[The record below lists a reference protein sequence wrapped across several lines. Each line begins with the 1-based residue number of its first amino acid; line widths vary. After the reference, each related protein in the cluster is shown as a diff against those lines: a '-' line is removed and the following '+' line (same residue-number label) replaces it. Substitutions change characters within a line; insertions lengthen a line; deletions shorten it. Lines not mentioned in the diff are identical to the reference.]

1 MLYLVAPQAGCYSAS
16 FLSCLNQLRR
26 WSSAG
31 LRPAAVIVVAYLLGS
46 IPFGYLIV
54 RAKQGGDIRQT
65 GSGGTGATNVSRRA
79 GKGAGVLTLVLD
91 AVKGAA
97 AVVIAKLVLAG
108 TVYVDYIDAQER
120 ILSAQTGRPL
130 QQNAA
135 WWVAAAAI
143 AVIVGHIFPV
153 WLRFRGGKG
162 VATGVGVFLVL
173 APIAVALAGVI
184 FLLIVGLTRYVSLG
198 SIVAAATIPLFVL
211 LQNAF
216 IAPVR
221 DLGPLMAAAIA
232 GAALIIFAHREN
244 IGRLIQGT
252 ESRFK

>member
-1 MLYLVAPQAGCYSAS
+1 MG
-16 FLSCLNQLRR
+16 
-26 WSSAG
+26 
-31 LRPAAVIVVAYLLGS
+31 PAAVIVVAYLLGS

-79 GKGAGVLTLVLD
+79 GKGAGVITLVLD
-91 AVKGAA
+91 AMKGAA
-97 AVVIAKLVLAG
+97 AVVIAKLVLGG
-108 TVYVDYIDAQER
+108 TVYIRGYIDAG
-120 ILSAQTGRPL
+120 QTARPL
-130 QQNAA
+130 HTA

-153 WLRFRGGKG
+153 WLRFHGGKG
-162 VATGVGVFLVL
+162 VATGVGVFIVL

-184 FLLIVGLTRYVSLG
+184 FVLIVVVTRYVSLG
-198 SIVAAATIPLFVL
+198 SIVAAATIPLFIL
-211 LQNAF
+211 LQNNF
-216 IAPVR
+216 IQPVD
-221 DLGPLMAAAIA
+221 DLPTLVTAASA

-244 IGRLIQGT
+244 IRRLIQGT